1 MGTHATGRATAGS
14 ALSTIPAPAQ
24 RWCHRQASSG
34 AAARPTAA
42 TTTAAKVKSNGVFFR
57 APRYLSNGK
66 NKLTICQD
74 RLGTHRRRTFAFT
87 QESVPQRCAY
97 VRVEYSFGVAL
108 DPELPGTEGGV
119 FQSFK
124 TIGAD

>member
-1 MGTHATGRATAGS
+1 MVSPAGE
-14 ALSTIPAPAQ
+14 Q
-24 RWCHRQASSG
+24 RSCCKANGGHDHG
-34 AAARPTAA
+34 G
-42 TTTAAKVKSNGVFFR
+42 KGEVLESNGVFFR
-57 APRYLSNGK
+57 ARYLSNGK

-87 QESVPQRCAY
+87 QESLPQRCAY
-97 VRVEYSFGVAL
+97 VEYSFGVAL

-124 TIGAD
+124 TIGADCHFFAPFCVLSS